1 MALKITCPHCGNPIR
16 LEEPYP
22 LPGTERQCSCG
33 RALMITYPMGRMETL
48 RREGKRFADEESE
61 PATRPALRSAPV
73 PPPPPIEPT
82 ANLGPRKPAP
92 GVSRSAAA
100 TGSSVEPTSKL
111 PPRVASP
118 APGPAP
124 VLPRAAPT
132 FFDPPTVKER
142 RSVVE
147 HDSTELVGR
156 NHWDDAPELSGDGAV
171 MDTTGGGRP
180 TSSDR
185 STSPT
190 GPSAPIALPRAS
202 APVSPGRVPPGP
214 RSASSSPLPSRS
226 APAAAPPTG
235 NARSGGGK
243 PPIPPGRG
251 PVTKGGRKPPKK
263 RRGWFLRL
271 FLGGSALTLVGA
283 VVALVAV
290 LGVGWYHSR
299 ELPTVEALAVYRP
312 PTVTVV
318 YDQQGRLMGEIYEK
332 RRYVVELDAIP
343 AQVTDAFLSAED
355 AGFYEH
361 DGVDYMGI
369 VRAVLRNA
377 AKGRKAQGAS
387 TITQQVARNFLLS
400 NEKTYTRKIK
410 EVLLAWRVEEAFEKE
425 HILYLYL
432 NQIYL
437 GSGAYGVEAA
447 ARVYFGKHVGE
458 LDVAEAAMIAGLP
471 QRPSD
476 YSPHRHFEK
485 AKARQQYVLDQMVDN
500 GKLTRAE
507 ADAAYAKPLQIVERT
522 NEFLLTAPWFT
533 EHVRRYLVDT
543 YGSDRVL
550 NEGLVVETTC
560 DLDLQRKAQQAVTD
574 GVTGTDE
581 KVGWRGPTETLEEG
595 AIAARL
601 AELAKVNTSL
611 AEGAR
616 YEGVVV
622 AVEKKHAVVGLGES
636 EVIIPLAW
644 TEWAYKPDSNRNSKY
659 RKQDDLTNALTR
671 GDTVKVEVT
680 NRDFRQAKPFADAA
694 WDGKGPY
701 AAAELYQSPAI
712 EGALYSYRL
721 TDGAVLAMVGGVD
734 FKATEFNRATQ
745 ASRQVGSTFKPIVYA
760 AAIETKRFTAGT
772 IVQDAPIVFNTL
784 KSQLWK
790 PENFGENYL
799 GDITLRNALAQSRNV
814 VTIRVL
820 DTIGLDPVYKLA
832 RRLGIESHMEVD
844 LSMGLGSSS
853 LTMPE
858 LARAYSAFATLGK
871 KVEPHTIARVLDR
884 DGKVLEAFTPVPF
897 EQVLDPNVAGITSWL
912 LQEVASSGTAAKAQ
926 KLGLHVAGK
935 TGTTND
941 FHDAWFVGYTA
952 EVLTAVWVGYDQP
965 KSLGSSATGGY
976 TSLPIWMDYMAVA
989 VPEAADK
996 PFPGAPNLNWVSI
1009 DEKTGRPMQG
1019 GRSMPFLQ
1027 GTAPS
1032 GVAAAAGQKTSEDL
1046 LTSEF

>member
-1 MALKITCPHCGNPIR
+1 
-16 LEEPYP
+16 
-22 LPGTERQCSCG
+22 
-33 RALMITYPMGRMETL
+33 METL
-48 RREGKRFADEESE
+48 RREGKRFASEEPE
-61 PATRPALRSAPV
+61 PVPARPAPVRPV
-73 PPPPPIEPT
+73 PRVDPPSPAAEATSKLPPRT
-82 ANLGPRKPAP
+82 APIPPLPSP
-92 GVSRSAAA
+92 GA
-100 TGSSVEPTSKL
+100 EPTSKL
-111 PPRVASP
+111 PPRSGALPP
-118 APGPAP
+118 APTLQPAP
-124 VLPRAAPT
+124 RDGTRPRVSPPV
-132 FFDPPTVKER
+132 FDPPTVKER
-142 RSVVE
+142 YGAAE
-147 HDSTELVGR
+147 HDATEVVGR
-156 NHWDDAPELSGDGAV
+156 DHWAAEEGLDVPVVLDGTASGLTA
-171 MDTTGGGRP
+171 
-180 TSSDR
+180 SER
-185 STSPT
+185 STHAAR
-190 GPSAPIALPRAS
+190 PSAPIALPTVS
-202 APVSPGRVPPGP
+202 APVPPGGGRVS
-214 RSASSSPLPSRS
+214 SAPIRSSPTGAIAR
-226 APAAAPPTG
+226 PTG
-235 NARSGGGK
+235 VKAGPPPGGK
-243 PPIPPGRG
+243 PPGGKPPAGANAS
-251 PVTKGGRKPPKK
+251 RKPPRK
-263 RRGWFLRL
+263 RRGWF
-271 FLGGSALTLVGA
+271 GKMLVGGLGL
-283 VVALVAV
+283 ALVGSLLGAAGV
-290 LGVGWYHSR
+290 FGVGWYYSR

-318 YDQQGRLMGEIYEK
+318 YDQKGRLMGEIYEK
-332 RRYVVELDAIP
+332 RRYVVELETIP
-343 AQVTDAFLSAED
+343 PQVRDAFLSAED

-410 EVLLAWRVEEAFEKE
+410 EILLAWRVEETFDKD

-437 GSGAYGVEAA
+437 GSGSYGVEAA

-507 ADAAYAKPLQIVERT
+507 ADAAYAKPLEIVERT

-533 EHVRRYLVDT
+533 ENVRRYLVET
-543 YGSDRVL
+543 YGSDKVL

-560 DLDLQRKAQQAVTD
+560 DLELQQKAQQAVTD

-581 KVGWRGPTETLEEG
+581 KVGWRGATETLEEG
-595 AIAARL
+595 AIAARI
-601 AELAKVNTSL
+601 AELANLNTSV

-616 YEGVVV
+616 YQGVVMS
-622 AVEKKHAVVGLGES
+622 VEKKQAVVALGEA
-636 EVIIPLAW
+636 EAIVPLAW
-644 TEWAYKPDSNRNSKY
+644 TEWAYKPNASRNSKY
-659 RKQDDLTNALTR
+659 RKQDDLTAALKR
-671 GDTVKVEVT
+671 GDVVTVEIK
-680 NRDFRQAKPFADAA
+680 NRDFHQAKPFEDAA
-694 WDGKGPY
+694 WTGKGPY
-701 AAAELYQSPAI
+701 AAAELYQSP
-712 EGALYSYRL
+712 EVQGALYSYRL

-760 AAIETKRFTAGT
+760 AAIESKRFTAGT

-790 PENFGENYL
+790 PENFGEDYL

-820 DTIGLDPVYKLA
+820 DVIGLDPVYKLA
-832 RRLGIESHMEVD
+832 RRLGIESPMEVD
-844 LSMGLGSSS
+844 LSMGLGSGS

-871 KVEPHTIARVLDR
+871 KVDPHTIARVLDR
-884 DGKVLEAFTPVPF
+884 DGQVLEEWTPTPF

-912 LQEVASSGTAAKAQ
+912 LQEVASNGTAAKAQ
-926 KLGLHVAGK
+926 RLGLHVAGK
-935 TGTTND
+935 TGTTNE

-965 KSLGSSATGGY
+965 KSLGSSSTGGY

-989 VPEAADK
+989 VPKAADK
-996 PFPGAPNLNWVSI
+996 GFPAPPNVNWVSI
-1009 DEKTGRPMQG
+1009 DEKTGRPMQN
-1019 GRSMPFLQ
+1019 GRSMPFLP

-1032 GVAAAAGQKTSEDL
+1032 GVSAAAGQKTSEDL